1 MAFFRNSR
9 ASLPNL
15 IGISAQG
22 TLVPATAPKRRGST
36 TYSTKPNEAG
46 SPDKKKGSRFESVFT
61 SDLVENTSHRLNLM
75 LSDKKARKI
84 DEMKHRI
91 VDYEPSDMEKK
102 TLAQVLLKER
112 QGKRREFDS
121 KLLQEEEKDRDNLHL
136 EW

>member
-1 MAFFRNSR
+1 VAFFRNTR
-9 ASLPNL
+9 TSLPNL

-22 TLVPATAPKRRGST
+22 TLVPASPPKRRGST
-36 TYSTKPNEAG
+36 FFSTKPNDGA
-46 SPDKKKGSRFESVFT
+46 SPDKKKGGRFENVFT
-61 SDLVENTSHRLNLM
+61 SELVENTSHRLNLM

-84 DEMKHRI
+84 DDMKHRI

-112 QGKRREFDS
+112 QGKRRELES
-121 KLLQEEEKDRDNLHL
+121 KPQQAEEKDRKSLHL

>member
-1 MAFFRNSR
+1 MAFFRNTR
-9 ASLPNL
+9 TSLPNL
-15 IGISAQG
+15 IGASAQG
-22 TLVPATAPKRRGST
+22 TLVPASPPKRRGST
-36 TYSTKPNEAG
+36 TYSTKPNEPG
-46 SPDKKKGSRFESVFT
+46 SPEKKKASRFENVFT
-61 SDLVENTSHRLNLM
+61 SDLVENASHRLNLM

-112 QGKRREFDS
+112 QVKRREFDS
-121 KLLQEEEKDRDNLHL
+121 KLLQDEEKDRQHLHL

>member
-1 MAFFRNSR
+1 
-9 ASLPNL
+9 
-15 IGISAQG
+15 
-22 TLVPATAPKRRGST
+22 
-36 TYSTKPNEAG
+36 
-46 SPDKKKGSRFESVFT
+46 
-61 SDLVENTSHRLNLM
+61 M